1 VQPSSE
7 SRRVDDAGAHHH
19 IGGIVDSDASARC
32 GRRLEI
38 LERLLAVEVADL
50 ETALTHSCDVIAE
63 ALHADKVDAFLYQP
77 AKDTL
82 VALGSSTQ
90 PLSALQKR
98 LGLDVLPVSNGGR
111 VVYVYE
117 TGETFVTG
125 RLDQD
130 PEELR
135 GVKQGL
141 KIMSKLGVPLTV
153 AGHRRGMVMIA
164 SLKPDFFT
172 DEDVAFA
179 ESIVRW
185 VGVVTHKAE
194 MAQEIARNAVVQGRR
209 AVAEELIT
217 VLAHDLRNFVAPIG
231 ARLQLMRRRA
241 AEARR
246 ERDVS
251 DCDAAQRATHR
262 LNRLIS
268 DLLDVARLDQGVLKL
283 DLQPLDLADLARDV
297 ASALASPEHA
307 IDVAASEET
316 LVVGDADRLRQCVE
330 NLVANAVRH
339 SPSDAPI
346 QIFVTRERRDTGEY
360 GALEVRDQG
369 PGIAPDILPRIFER
383 FAAGARSP
391 GLGLGLYLAK
401 SIATAHGGE
410 LNVVSAPGAGTRFT
424 LRVPSSDR

>member
-1 VQPSSE
+1 VPPSSE

-19 IGGIVDSDASARC
+19 IDGIVGSDASARC
-32 GRRLEI
+32 SRRLET

-50 ETALTHSCDVIAE
+50 ETALTHLCDVIAE
-63 ALHADKVDAFLYQP
+63 SLHADKVDAFLYQP
-77 AKDTL
+77 SKDTL

-98 LGLDVLPVSNGGR
+98 LGLDILPVSNGGR
-111 VVYVYE
+111 VVFVYE
-117 TGETFVTG
+117 TGQTFVTG

-141 KIMSKLGVPLTV
+141 KIVSKLGVPLNV

-164 SLKPDFFT
+164 SLQPDFFT
-172 DEDVAFA
+172 AEDVAFA

-241 AEARR
+241 AEAQR

-283 DLQPLDLADLARDV
+283 DLQPLDLVDLARDV

-339 SPSDAPI
+339 SPSDAPV

-369 PGIAPDILPRIFER
+369 PGIAADILPRIFER

-424 LRVPSSDR
+424 LRVPASS